1 MRIFSYRKLLFFIL
15 FLIFAVF
22 LFGQTSKDSEASS
35 GKSLPDEK
43 GILLDG
49 KQNIDL
55 NKEKTDQNNV
65 ASSDKEE
72 NTPLDSIANPVNNPI
87 AGGFIQLFLALLAV
101 CILAYLVLKFLK
113 KSSKFYGTDDPYLK
127 NVASI
132 NIAQGKSIH
141 VITLGEKAYIVG
153 VTDSAINKIGELED
167 KNLVNAMN
175 LENDKRTSSKKD
187 FASMLSAFI
196 PSIKNETDNPIDK
209 DFFTSQRTRLNN
221 AAQNTK
227 EENK

>member
-1 MRIFSYRKLLFFIL
+1 MRIFSCRKLPFLIL
-15 FLIFAVF
+15 FLAFAVF
-22 LFGQTSKDSEASS
+22 LFGQTPKDSETSS

-49 KQNIDL
+49 KQSDDL
-55 NKEKTDQNNV
+55 NKEQTDKSNTE
-65 ASSDKEE
+65 ASGKEE
-72 NTPLDSIANPVNNPI
+72 KGLIDGTVNNPI
-87 AGGFIQLFLALLAV
+87 TGGFIQLFLALLAV

-175 LENDKRTSSKKD
+175 LENDKRSSPKKD

-196 PSIKNETDNPIDK
+196 PSIKNETNNPIDE
-209 DFFTSQRTRLNN
+209 DFFASQRTRLSN
-221 AAQNTK
+221 AAQNTT